1 MQRQHLA
8 LALGAEK
15 MRRVGERVSIL
26 AVILLAFALRVFR
39 LGAQELRGDETFGYF
54 FSLRPVP
61 DIIWATLTLGEPHPV
76 GSYLIEKGWL
86 SLAGHS
92 EFALRFIS
100 AWFGTLAVGIVYRL
114 GRRLGLPRG
123 TAGLGAFLLAISPY
137 AIWHSQDAR
146 MYTMSLALTAASTWL
161 ALEMTARPRRSLWI
175 AYVSIS
181 WSALQVHYFAG
192 FVLLAQNVFVFGR
205 AWLRPQHRGE
215 IPRWATAQLA
225 IAVLYAPWLWLARDT
240 IAHYGGNGDS
250 PGLVQALW
258 RAFSAFAVGETVPT
272 GRRPLYALL
281 SGLLMLGGAFR
292 LMQAG
297 GAKRGAVWLL
307 ALYLVVPLG
316 ITWISARS
324 RPIFNERYLI
334 AATPPFYLLVAAAA
348 SIRVPSSGQ
357 AHTSRAIGRA
367 ASLLLLVVMT
377 LGALGSLGRY
387 YTDPAYSKTIGWR
400 ALAETIQRWT
410 TGMPVDQVRIAQNFP
425 DPTLWYY
432 YRGPVEHVVLP
443 PAAHDADGADREVA
457 GLVSQGVTWV
467 ILPVQLS
474 PLWDD
479 AGIAQAAL
487 TRAYARVL
495 ERPVGVWPLQL
506 YVRPDPERMQ
516 SLDVTFANGLTLRAA
531 AVEPQT
537 LVPGGVLAIHL
548 RWEGRGDALTGTEK
562 LFVHLVPAEGLPVP
576 IAQTDPPLRA
586 ADVEK
591 QAVSYAILLPET
603 LPQGAYRVLAGIY
616 NPGQP
621 GAPRIPTVD
630 GADHVELAS
639 SLTRQEKKVEE

>member
-1 MQRQHLA
+1 
-8 LALGAEK
+8 
-15 MRRVGERVSIL
+15 MRRVGPRLPIL

-39 LGAQELRGDETFGYF
+39 LGAQELRGDEAFGYF
-54 FSLRPVP
+54 FSLRTVP
-61 DIIWATLTLGEPHPV
+61 DIFRATLALGEPHPV

-92 EFALRFIS
+92 EFALRFTS

-123 TAGLGAFLLAISPY
+123 TAGLGALLLAISPY

-161 ALEMTARPRRSLWI
+161 AMEMTARPRRSLWL
-175 AYVSIS
+175 AYALVS
-181 WSALQVHYFAG
+181 WSALQVHYFGG
-192 FVLLAQNVFVFGR
+192 FVLVAQNIFMFGR
-205 AWLRPQHRGE
+205 AWLSPQHRGE

-258 RAFSAFAVGETVPT
+258 RSFSAFAVGETTPA
-272 GRRPLYALL
+272 GQRPLYALL
-281 SGLLMLGGAFR
+281 GGVLALGGALR
-292 LMQAG
+292 LIQAG
-297 GAKRGAVWLL
+297 GAKRGAAWLL
-307 ALYLVVPLG
+307 TLYLAVPLG
-316 ITWISARS
+316 ITWISAQS

-334 AATPPFYLLVAAAA
+334 AATPPFYLLIAAAV
-348 SIRVPSSGQ
+348 STCMPSFGQ
-357 AHTSRAIGRA
+357 AQALRAVGRA
-367 ASLLLLVVMT
+367 AGLLLLAVVIF
-377 LGALGSLGRY
+377 GALGSLSHY

-410 TGMPVDQVRIAQNFP
+410 MGMPTDRVRIAQNFP

-443 PAAHDADGADREVA
+443 PAAYDADGADREVA
-457 GLVSQGVTWV
+457 ELVAQGVGWV
-467 ILPVQLS
+467 ILPVQPS

-487 TRAYARVL
+487 ARVYTRVL
-495 ERPVGVWPLQL
+495 EQPVGVWPLQL
-506 YVRPDPERMQ
+506 YVRPDPGRMRR
-516 SLDVTFANGLTLRAA
+516 LDAIFVNGLTLRAA
-531 AVEPQT
+531 AVEPQM

-548 RWEGRGDALTGTEK
+548 RWEGRGDALAGTEK
-562 LFVHLVPAEGLPVP
+562 LFIHLVPAEGPPIPV
-576 IAQTDPPLRA
+576 AQIDPPLRA
-586 ADVEK
+586 ADVGK
-591 QAVSYAILLPET
+591 PAVSYAIFLPET
-603 LPQGAYRVLAGIY
+603 LPQGTYRVLAGIY
-616 NPGQP
+616 DPGQP
-621 GAPRIPTVD
+621 GAPRVPTVA

-639 SLTRQEKKVEE
+639 FLTRQENAENNR

>member
-1 MQRQHLA
+1 
-8 LALGAEK
+8 

-39 LGAQELRGDETFGYF
+39 LGAQELRGDEAFGYF
-54 FSLRPVP
+54 FSLRPVS
-61 DIIWATLTLGEPHPV
+61 DMIRATLTLGEPHPV

-123 TAGLGAFLLAISPY
+123 TAGVGALLLATSPY

-161 ALEMTARPRRSLWI
+161 AMEMTARPRHSLWL
-175 AYVSIS
+175 AYALVS
-181 WSALQVHYFAG
+181 WSTLQVHYFAG
-192 FVLLAQNVFVFGR
+192 FVLVAQNVFVFGR

-225 IAVLYAPWLWLARDT
+225 IAALYAPWLWLARDT

-258 RAFSAFAVGETVPT
+258 RAFSVFAVGETVPT

-281 SGLLMLGGAFR
+281 GGVLALGGALR
-292 LMQAG
+292 LIQAG
-297 GAKRGAVWLL
+297 GVKRDAAWLL
-307 ALYLVVPLG
+307 ALYLVIPVG
-316 ITWISARS
+316 ITWLSARS

-334 AATPPFYLLVAAAA
+334 AATPPFYLLVAAAVSTRA
-348 SIRVPSSGQ
+348 PSSKQARTLRTIGQ
-357 AHTSRAIGRA
+357 ASGLLILAI
-367 ASLLLLVVMT
+367 MT

-387 YTDPAYSKTIGWR
+387 YTAPAYSKTIGWR

-410 TGMPVDQVRIAQNFP
+410 IGVPADRVRIAQNFP

-432 YRGPVEHVVLP
+432 YRGPIEHVVLP
-443 PAAHDADGADREVA
+443 PAAHDADGADQEVA
-457 GLVSQGVTWV
+457 ELIAQGVGWV
-467 ILPVQLS
+467 ILPVQPS

-487 TRAYARVL
+487 ARAYARVL
-495 ERPVGVWPLQL
+495 ERQVGVWPLQL
-506 YVRPDPERMQ
+506 YVRPDPKRMHP
-516 SLDVTFANGLTLRAA
+516 LDVTFANGLTLQAA

-537 LVPGGVLAIHL
+537 LTPGGLLVVHL
-548 RWEGRGDALTGTEK
+548 GWEGRGNALAGTEK
-562 LFVHLVPAEGLPVP
+562 LFIHLVPAEGPLIP
-576 IAQTDPPLRA
+576 IAQIDPPLRA
-586 ADVEK
+586 ADVGK
-591 QAVSYAILLPET
+591 PAVSYAIFLPET
-603 LPQGAYRVLAGIY
+603 LPRGTYRVLAGIY
-616 NPGQP
+616 DPGQS
-621 GAPRIPTVD
+621 GAPRVLTAE

-639 SLTRQEKKVEE
+639 ISTR